1 MTRQTVSVRSV
12 YSVCGAVSVLV
23 GAVLI
28 CGQARADYNI
38 KATEASSSSIVQ
50 DSKCNLVEAVDSLN
64 NGKTT
69 AGSGLHG
76 CVNVGGGKRI
86 VLEGTGARYKVGSG
100 ITIWVT
106 GVEITSKIAGKD
118 FIEGTASTQVIAV
131 QSFAGLTLA
140 GITIQRIGTYK
151 AQVLHN
157 QGSLTLNNSVVQGGD
172 SAGDGG
178 GIYNNGELRL
188 SATTVRDN
196 KAAFS
201 GGGIYTKSSWGIVL
215 SNSTVSNNTSG
226 LSGAGIYGN
235 VSPVTLI
242 LSTVS
247 GNKSSSHAGGIY
259 NNSSSLYLDRAT
271 IQSNTAVRNGGGI
284 YTYLGSMTT
293 SGGCKVTGAHTAING
308 GGIYINGTVVSLNNT
323 IVEGASASGD
333 GGGIYNNGDLRFYE
347 VSLQNNNATGNGG
360 GIYSLSTIGIYLER
374 STISNN
380 TAGANGGGA
389 YSSSR
394 FLAKISTISTNT
406 ATGNGGGIYSTAGN
420 NHYLELFWVT
430 IGYNRA
436 ASGAG
441 VIVVGHSNTSTRS
454 SIVARNTLPN
464 GTNSDYVGNPHAQ
477 QDDTDVKYRC
487 VFGTVD
493 GNTNHPNDI
502 IGNSRIL
509 PLANNGGLTKT
520 HEIPSDST
528 ALNAAV
534 GNTTCASSDQRGRTR
549 PVGSA
554 CDIGSYER
562 Q

>member
-1 MTRQTVSVRSV
+1 MKRQTVGLRRACR
-12 YSVCGAVSVLV
+12 VCVSVFALV
-23 GAVLI
+23 GAALV
-28 CGQARADYNI
+28 GEPAHADYNI
-38 KATEASSSSIVQ
+38 KATEAASSAIVS

-86 VLEGTGARYKVGSG
+86 VLEGTGAHYNVGTG
-100 ITIWVT
+100 ITIWVS
-106 GVEITSKIAGKD
+106 GVEISSLVSGKD
-118 FIEGTASTQVIAV
+118 FVEGAADSRVIAV
-131 QSFAGLTLA
+131 QSGASLTLK
-140 GITIQRIGTYK
+140 GLTIQRIGSYK

-157 QGSLTLNNSVVQGGD
+157 QGSLTLNSCVVQKGD
-172 SAGDGG
+172 STTDGG

-201 GGGIYTKSSWGIVL
+201 GGGIYTKSAWGIVL
-215 SNSTVSNNTSG
+215 SNSAVSNNTSG
-226 LSGAGIYGN
+226 TSGAGIYGN
-235 VSPVTLI
+235 ASPVTLI

-247 GNKSSSHAGGIY
+247 DNRSSSHAGGIY
-259 NNSSSLYLDRAT
+259 NNSSTLSLDRST
-271 IQSNTAVRNGGGI
+271 IQSNTAARNGGGI
-284 YTYLGSMTT
+284 YTYLGKLTM

-308 GGIYINGTVVSLNNT
+308 GGIYINGTVTKLYSTV
-323 IVEGASASGD
+323 VEGATASGE
-333 GGGIYNNGDLRFYE
+333 GGGIYNNGDLSFYE
-347 VSLQNNNATGNGG
+347 VTLQNNTATGNGG
-360 GIYSLSTIGIYLER
+360 GLYSLSAIGIYLER

-380 TAGANGGGA
+380 TSGGHGGGA

-394 FLAKISTISTNT
+394 FLAKISTVSTNT
-406 ATGNGGGIYSTAGN
+406 AAGNGGGIYSTTGN

-436 ASGAG
+436 AAGGGVLVSGHA
-441 VIVVGHSNTSTRS
+441 NTSTRS
-454 SIVARNTLPN
+454 SIVAKNTLPS

-477 QDDTDVKYRC
+477 FEDTLVQYRC

-509 PLANNGGLTKT
+509 PLADNGGPTKT
-520 HEIPSDST
+520 HEIPADST